1 MTLRAVVMELTAM
14 GHLLMRFDTKLW
26 VQKGTLGVK
35 SGKRSATVLEAF
47 LCCTFSQ
54 EILPVIEQ

>member
-1 MTLRAVVMELTAM
+1 MELTAM

-26 VQKGTLGVK
+26 VQKGTVGVK